1 MDKKAQ
7 KKTEVLRQRVHK
19 LQQLLAGAKK
29 QPDDPG
35 EIVRLEKDIAS
46 AQAELEKLK

>member
-7 KKTEVLRQRVHK
+7 KKTEVLRQRLHK
-19 LQQLLAGAKK
+19 LQQQLAGAKK

-35 EIVRLEKDIAS
+35 EPVRLEKEIAS
-46 AQAELEKLK
+46 VHAELEKLK